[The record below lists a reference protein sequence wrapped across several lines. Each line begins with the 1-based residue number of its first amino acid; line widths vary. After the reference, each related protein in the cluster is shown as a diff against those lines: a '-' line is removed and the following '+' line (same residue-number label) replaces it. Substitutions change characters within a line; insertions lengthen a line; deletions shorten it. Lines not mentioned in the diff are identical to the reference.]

1 VPDLKEPDFVAF
13 NDALSAPATF
23 DARMGQVV
31 ELRFFRG
38 LMVEETADVLNVSTE
53 TVMRDGKTAKAWL
66 LREIRRGDHTA
77 KLGTRSR
84 RGPRRAPPR

>member
-13 NDALSAPATF
+13 NDALSALATF

-38 LMVEETADVLNVSTE
+38 PMVEETADVLNVSTE

-66 LREIRRGDHTA
+66 SA
-77 KLGTRSR
+77 RS
-84 RGPRRAPPR
+84 GEAITPRS